1 MRSAALV
8 KPEGPRYASA
18 RPPSTTAA
26 GHDEFWRQEVISRV
40 QQHRARRRR
49 RNDSDGS
56 MEFDFPAERSEAERA
71 QEIFQE
77 TNASPLAEPVS
88 SAPVW
93 PRLDPPK
100 IIHFPR
106 SVTVQSVP
114 MAQYDVVEELE
125 LAEPII
131 DAPRILD
138 APEPA
143 AEQMDLLP
151 TFEDIRLDAEE
162 PRASKGLDLPLQAA
176 SLQQRFFAG
185 MVDAGMVLIASAV
198 LVTTFLAVSN
208 GMPQARMVLLCAC
221 LTGSTLWLLYQYIFL
236 VYAAGTP
243 GMQMAQLE
251 LCTFD
256 GQPVPVT
263 MRRWRAVASMLS
275 GCSIGLG
282 FAWALVD
289 EDTLGWH
296 DRITQTHLRSA
307 GRG

>member
-8 KPEGPRYASA
+8 EPEGPRYASA
-18 RPPSTTAA
+18 RPPSTPAA

-40 QQHRARRRR
+40 QQHRARRRKR
-49 RNDSDGS
+49 SDSDGS
-56 MEFDFPAERSEAERA
+56 MEFDFPVERSEAERS
-71 QEIFQE
+71 EE
-77 TNASPLAEPVS
+77 MSEPVFPADPVVP
-88 SAPVW
+88 APAW

-114 MAQYDVVEELE
+114 LAPYDAVEELE
-125 LAEPII
+125 LAEPVI

-138 APEPA
+138 APEPP

-162 PRASKGLDLPLQAA
+162 PRRSKGLDLPLHAA

-198 LVTTFLAVSN
+198 LVTTFLALSN
-208 GMPQARMVLLCAC
+208 GLPQARMVLLCAC
-221 LTGSTLWLLYQYIFL
+221 MTGSTLWLLYQYIFL

-256 GQPVPVT
+256 GQPVSVT

-296 DRITQTHLRSA
+296 DRITQTHLRSV
-307 GRG
+307 GPG